1 MSVPQS
7 KRGTSKLKVI
17 TESRRLAAYTLKITQ
32 SEKNFPKRY
41 RSFVKEEIVTVA
53 TDISK
58 FVYTAN
64 SIRVTSED
72 DFARRRALQQE
83 ALDLTYTLLNNI
95 GIWHMVNRIEGKRID
110 YWSGLIM
117 EVQKLIRSWRDA
129 DFQRYNSK
137 EQN

>member
-1 MSVPQS
+1 MSVPKT

-41 RSFVKEEIVTVA
+41 RSFVKDEIVTVA

-58 FVYTAN
+58 HIYKAN
-64 SIRVTSED
+64 SIRVTTED
-72 DFARRRALQQE
+72 DYARRRASQQE
-83 ALDLTYTLLNNI
+83 AIDLTYVLLNNI
-95 GIWHMVNRIEGKRID
+95 GIWHMVNRIEGNRID

-117 EVQKLIRSWRDA
+117 EVQRLLRSWKDA
-129 DFQRYNSK
+129 DFQRYTDNK
-137 EQN
+137 K